1 MDYLLVRGLHET
13 CVLASGTGF
22 AARFALGLAG
32 RPRPRSRLTRALPHA
47 LDTLLLAS
55 ALTLLALAHLN
66 PLATPWLRAKLVGL
80 LLYIAFGYVALRPDV
95 PRLVRAVAGF
105 AALETFAWIVSVAF
119 TKQPLGFLAVLVA
132 GG

>member
-1 MDYLLVRGLHET
+1 MDYLLVRGFHET

-32 RPRPRSRLTRALPHA
+32 RPRPRSRLARTLPHA

-55 ALTLLALAHLN
+55 ALTLLALAHLD

-80 LLYIAFGYVALRPDV
+80 LLYVAFGFVALRPGV
-95 PRLVRAVAGF
+95 PRVVRAVAGF
-105 AALETFAWIVSVAF
+105 AALETFGWIVSVAF
-119 TKQPLGFLAVLVA
+119 TKQPLGFLSVLVPA
-132 GG
+132 G